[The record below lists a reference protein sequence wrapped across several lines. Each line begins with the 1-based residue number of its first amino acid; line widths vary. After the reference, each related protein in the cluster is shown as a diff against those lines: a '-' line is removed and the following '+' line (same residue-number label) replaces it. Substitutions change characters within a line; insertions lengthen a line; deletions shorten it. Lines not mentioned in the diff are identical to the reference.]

1 MNIEKQSNNFFN
13 LQDLI
18 NTLTVNDCLS
28 LNREHGG
35 TANEDTVSDLLHDLV
50 QALYELGGLDED
62 DWNNLSEQL
71 EQLNKER

>member
-18 NTLTVNDCLS
+18 NTLTVNDSLY

-35 TANEDTVSDLLHDLV
+35 TANEDTVSDLLHDLG
-50 QALYELGGLDED
+50 QALYELGGLDKD

-71 EQLNKER
+71 EELKDG

>member
-1 MNIEKQSNNFFN
+1 MDIEKQSNNFFN

-18 NTLTVNDCLS
+18 NTLTVNDSLY
-28 LNREHGG
+28 LNRVHGG

-50 QALYELGGLDED
+50 QALYELGGLDKD

-71 EQLNKER
+71 EELKDG

>member
-1 MNIEKQSNNFFN
+1 MDIEKQSNNFFN

-18 NTLTVNDCLS
+18 NTLTVNDSLY
-28 LNREHGG
+28 LNRVHGG

-50 QALYELGGLDED
+50 QALYELGGLDKND
-62 DWNNLSEQL
+62 CNNLSEQL